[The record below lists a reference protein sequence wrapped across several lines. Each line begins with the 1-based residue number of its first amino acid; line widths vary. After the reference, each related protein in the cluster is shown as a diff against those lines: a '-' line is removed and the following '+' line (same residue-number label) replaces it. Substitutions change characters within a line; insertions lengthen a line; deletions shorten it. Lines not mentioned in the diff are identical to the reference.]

1 MASFYLASLCIMLLI
16 KFSVTFASGNVVSN
30 KLEKTCIDGVTIA
43 LSFGLY
49 LNSCPEAE
57 AIIFS
62 WVESAVSQDPR
73 MAASLLRL
81 HFHDCFVNASHI
93 LFLLSFLLCVN
104 KYFPCLI
111 FMLNIFQGCDASV
124 LLDDTS
130 NFSGEKTAGPNLN
143 SLRGFEVI
151 DNIKADLEYACPQTV
166 SCADILAIAARDSV
180 VLSGGLGWQV
190 QMGRKDSLTAS
201 KTAANN
207 NIPGPNSNVATLVT
221 NFQNL
226 GLSLQ
231 DMVTL
236 SGAHTIGKARCAT
249 FSSRLNNNNNAGV
262 RNSEMNLDFL
272 QSLQQLCSANNNTT
286 LANLD
291 DMTPSTFD
299 NHYYVNL
306 LSGKGVL
313 VSDQVLATGDDD
325 NTREIVQNYVDD
337 PSLFLEDFK
346 NSMLKMGSLPPPTGT
361 NGEIRVNCRVIN

>member
-81 HFHDCFVNASHI
+81 HFHDCFVN
-93 LFLLSFLLCVN
+93 
-104 KYFPCLI
+104 
-111 FMLNIFQGCDASV
+111 GCDASV

-201 KTAANN
+201 KTAAN

-306 LSGKGVL
+306 LSGKGLL